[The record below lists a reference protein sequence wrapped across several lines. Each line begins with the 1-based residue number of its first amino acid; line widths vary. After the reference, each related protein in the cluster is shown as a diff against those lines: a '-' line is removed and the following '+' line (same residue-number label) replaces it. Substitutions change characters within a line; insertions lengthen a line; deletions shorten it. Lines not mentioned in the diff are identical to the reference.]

1 MTKVLLVED
10 TSSLAIEIMDI
21 LRMESFEVELA
32 TNGSDAMQRLT
43 QSPAKIVISDL
54 FMPVMDGFQLISS
67 IRNHPSLKETPIIIL
82 SARTTSDTI
91 DKVMALGSDL
101 FIQKPCDSQYLLAS
115 IRKLVTEKQQIYR

>member
-43 QSPAKIVISDL
+43 ESPAKIVISDL

-82 SARTTSDTI
+82 SAERPRYNRQSYG
-91 DKVMALGSDL
+91 LGSDL

>member
-10 TSSLAIEIMDI
+10 TPSLAIEIMDI

-32 TNGSDAMQRLT
+32 TNGSDAMQRLA
-43 QSPAKIVISDL
+43 QSPANIVISDL

-67 IRNHPSLKETPIIIL
+67 IRNHSSLKETPIIIL

-101 FIQKPCDSQYLLAS
+101 FIQKPCDSQYLVAS
-115 IRKLVTEKQQIYR
+115 IRKLVTEKQYI